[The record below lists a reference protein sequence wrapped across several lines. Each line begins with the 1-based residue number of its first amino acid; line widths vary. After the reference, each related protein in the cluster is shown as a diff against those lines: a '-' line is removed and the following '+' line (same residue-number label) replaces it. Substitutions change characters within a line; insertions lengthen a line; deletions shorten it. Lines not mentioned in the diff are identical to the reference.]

1 MNKRGKIRNDRMKIT
16 IVYDNRSSR
25 AGLKKGWGFSALI
38 EAADTPPI
46 LFDTGNDGASLLYN
60 MEQLGIDPGRI
71 GIIVI
76 SHAHGD
82 HTGGLT
88 DILEVNSQARIYLPA
103 SMYVRNTGIS
113 VVAVS
118 EPVNISESVMSTG
131 ELRRIEQS
139 LAVRTD
145 KGIMVVT
152 GCSHP
157 GVGEILDAAKHYG
170 RLYGIVGGFH
180 GFSDLHRLNGISLI
194 CPCHC
199 TQHTQEIKDMFPG
212 QYVACGAGLTL
223 EI

>member
-1 MNKRGKIRNDRMKIT
+1 MKIT
-16 IVYDNRSSR
+16 IVYDNRTAR

-38 EAADTPPI
+38 EAADTPPL

-76 SHAHGD
+76 SHSHGD
-82 HTGGLT
+82 HTGGLA
-88 DILEVNSQARIYLPA
+88 DILEVNGQARVYLPA
-103 SMYVRNTGIS
+103 SMYFRHADTD

-118 EPVNISESVMSTG
+118 EPVNISDSVISTG

-139 LAVRTD
+139 LAVRTA
-145 KGIMVVT
+145 KGIVVVT

-157 GVGEILDAAKHYG
+157 GVGEILNSAARYG
-170 RLYGIVGGFH
+170 RIYGIVGGFH
-180 GFSDLHRLNGISLI
+180 GFSDLRHLNGLSLI

-199 TQHTQEIKDMFPG
+199 TQHTREIEEMFP
-212 QYVACGAGLTL
+212 
-223 EI
+223 

>member
-1 MNKRGKIRNDRMKIT
+1 MKIT
-16 IVYDNRSSR
+16 IVYDNRTAR

-38 EAADTPPI
+38 EAADTPPL

-76 SHAHGD
+76 SHSHGD
-82 HTGGLT
+82 HTGGLA
-88 DILEVNSQARIYLPA
+88 DILEVNGQARVYLPA
-103 SMYVRNTGIS
+103 SMYFRHADTD

-118 EPVNISESVMSTG
+118 EPVNISDSVISTG

-139 LAVRTD
+139 LAVRTA
-145 KGIMVVT
+145 KGIVVVT

-157 GVGEILDAAKHYG
+157 GVGEILNSAARYG
-170 RLYGIVGGFH
+170 RIYGIVGGFH
-180 GFSDLHRLNGISLI
+180 GFSDLRRLNGLSLI

-199 TQHTQEIKDMFPG
+199 TQHTREIEEMFPE

>member
-1 MNKRGKIRNDRMKIT
+1 MKIT
-16 IVYDNRSSR
+16 IVYDNRAAR

-38 EAADTPPI
+38 EATDTPLL
-46 LFDTGNDGASLLYN
+46 LFDTGNDGASILYN

-76 SHAHGD
+76 SHGHGD
-82 HTGGLT
+82 HTGGLA
-88 DILEVNSQARIYLPA
+88 DILEVNSQVRVYLPA
-103 SMYVRNTGIS
+103 SVSVRHTGTD

-118 EPVNISESVMSTG
+118 GPVNISESVISTG

-139 LAVRTD
+139 LAVRTS
-145 KGIMVVT
+145 KGIVVVT

-157 GVGEILDAAKHYG
+157 GVGEILEAATRYG
-170 RLYGIVGGFH
+170 RLYGIIGGFH
-180 GFSDLHRLNGISLI
+180 GFSDLKRLNGLSLI

-199 TQHTQEIKDMFPG
+199 TQHTREIEEVFPG
-212 QYVACGAGLTL
+212 QYVACGVGLTL